1 MTVCAAAA
9 SFMPLKLP
17 FKWFDTWLY
26 EIMINDYL
34 YNVRCARQNIK
45 SFQIQ
50 FLTCDF
56 LHIHVH

>member
-1 MTVCAAAA
+1 MTVCAAAT
-9 SFMPLKLP
+9 LNG
-17 FKWFDTWLY
+17 FDTWLY